1 LGRMTT
7 TVLQGIIMTT
17 DNKVGRP
24 RIEITEDEL
33 HKIIGMV
40 EIFCTQDE
48 ICSIYEISEDTLDRR
63 LKEYGY
69 ANFADFYKKHSGV
82 GKQSLRRLQW
92 NSAKEG
98 SIPMQIWL
106 GKQALGQSDKQIMT
120 GQHTI
125 TAFEVVNDAD

>member
-1 LGRMTT
+1 
-7 TVLQGIIMTT
+7 MTT

-24 RIEITEDEL
+24 RIELSDEDF

-63 LKEYGY
+63 LKERGY
-69 ANFADFYKKHSGV
+69 ANFADFYKKHSGI

-92 NSAKEG
+92 TSAKDG

-106 GKQALGQSDKQIMT
+106 GKQVLGQSDKQITT
-120 GQHTI
+120 GNHTI
-125 TAFEVVNDAD
+125 TAFEVVADAD